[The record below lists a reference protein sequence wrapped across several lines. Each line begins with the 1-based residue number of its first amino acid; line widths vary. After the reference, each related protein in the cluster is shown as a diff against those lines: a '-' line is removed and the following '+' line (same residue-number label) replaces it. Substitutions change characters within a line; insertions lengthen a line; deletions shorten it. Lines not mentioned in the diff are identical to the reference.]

1 MGQARNHAGPD
12 QINGHDDDWN
22 RVRRLLQDRDHATA
36 DGDNGI
42 RVALD
47 EARGVAAHQVRIVGR
62 PALVERDFAALDP
75 AEPVQ
80 LLFERAHPFLYLLL
94 GLRIRHQNPDPPQS
108 LARLLRARRERPRG
122 RAAEQRDEL
131 ATLLSITS
139 SARASSLSGTVR
151 PSAFAVLALMA
162 NSNFTVCWTGKSA
175 GFSPL
180 RIRPA

>member
-1 MGQARNHAGPD
+1 M
-12 QINGHDDDWN
+12 
-22 RVRRLLQDRDHATA
+22 VFDRH
-36 DGDNGI
+36 
-42 RVALD
+42 VLALD
-47 EARGVAAHQVRIVGR
+47 EASFVQALTEPSSVLHGTLGR
-62 PALVERDFAALDP
+62 TAGDNGNDRHHRVLRERC
-75 AEPVQ
+75 
-80 LLFERAHPFLYLLL
+80 
-94 GLRIRHQNPDPPQS
+94 
-108 LARLLRARRERPRG
+108 ERPRG